1 MSLAVDFIKQAEGL
15 RLKAYRD
22 EGGTWTIGYGH
33 TGPDVTDGST
43 ITVERADQL
52 LERDIAWA
60 IDTVRRAVRVTLTEE
75 QRAALI
81 SLTFNIGSG
90 GFLSS
95 TVLRRLNAGNYEGA
109 ADAILMWNKITRNGV
124 KERDQGLV
132 NRRERE
138 RMLFLRGTVPPA
150 PVAGTGGVVTGGEAK
165 PMIRMKTQWLGLG
178 GVLTTML
185 TVWGQLSRDAPD
197 IIAQIAPYAPYLL
210 GVIFL
215 AVMFNRYM
223 DSRMGVH

>member
-1 MSLAVDFIKQAEGL
+1 M
-15 RLKAYRD
+15 
-22 EGGTWTIGYGH
+22 
-33 TGPDVTDGST
+33 
-43 ITVERADQL
+43 
-52 LERDIAWA
+52 
-60 IDTVRRAVRVTLTEE
+60 RRAVRVTLTEE

-109 ADAILMWNKITRNGV
+109 ADAFLMWNKITRNGV

-138 RMLFLRGTVPPA
+138 RLLFLTGTVPPA

-165 PMIRMKTQWLGLG
+165 PISRSNPHWPGLG
-178 GVLTTML
+178 AAPTTML
-185 TVWGQLSRDAPD
+185 TAWGQLSRDAPD

-215 AVMFNRYM
+215 AVMFNRYI
-223 DSRMGVH
+223 DSRKGVH

>member
-1 MSLAVDFIKQAEGL
+1 MTRATEIIKQFEGL

-22 EGGTWTIGYGH
+22 SAGTWTIGYGH
-33 TGPDVTDGST
+33 TGPGVLEGIF
-43 ITVERADQL
+43 ITEEQANRF

-60 IDTVRRAVRVTLTEE
+60 TDTVRRAVHVSLTEE
-75 QRAALI
+75 QRAALV

-90 GFLSS
+90 GFLTS
-95 TVLRRLNAGNYEGA
+95 TVLRRVNASDYEGA

-165 PMIRMKTQWLGLG
+165 PMSRSKTQWLGLG
-178 GVLTTML
+178 GVLTTVL
-185 TVWGQLSRDAPD
+185 TAWGQLSRDAPD

-215 AVMFNRYM
+215 GVMFNRYM
-223 DSRMGVH
+223 DSRKGVH

>member
-22 EGGTWTIGYGH
+22 DGGIWTIGYGH
-33 TGPDVTDGST
+33 TGPEVNSKLE
-43 ITVERADQL
+43 ITAEFAEQL
-52 LERDIAWA
+52 LVRDIAWA
-60 IDTVRRAVRVTLTEE
+60 TDTVRRAVRVTLTEE

-124 KERDQGLV
+124 KERDQGLA

-138 RMLFLRGTVPPA
+138 RMLFLRGTVTDPIA
-150 PVAGTGGVVTGGEAK
+150 DTGGTVTGGEAK
-165 PMIRMKTQWLGLG
+165 PMIRSKTQWLGLG

-185 TVWGQLSRDAPD
+185 TAWGQLSRDAPD
-197 IIAQIAPYAPYLL
+197 IIAQVAPYAPYLL

-223 DSRMGVH
+223 DSRKGVH